1 MSQRYRFSFIP
12 LCLCLCCSLCLSSW
26 TQPPVPAQLQR
37 PLLWVLTPNARAL
50 PDAPGCIMPSSLLP
64 GCYVVCVSLPTGLGG
79 RWGTD
84 HSFLFLGPQ
93 RSSACR
99 AQRRTWVVWPV
110 DIRPSQET
118 PGWGEG
124 GLGRE
129 LCTLGAMFP
138 IAHLPSGPFP
148 REAHCGG
155 AHLCRAGSLGTCWRC
170 QARRQP
176 GGGIGGSPG
185 VPCTSPGKGP
195 FLPAGCAGR

>member
-1 MSQRYRFSFIP
+1 M
-12 LCLCLCCSLCLSSW
+12 
-26 TQPPVPAQLQR
+26 
-37 PLLWVLTPNARAL
+37 
-50 PDAPGCIMPSSLLP
+50 
-64 GCYVVCVSLPTGLGG
+64 SLPTGLGE

-99 AQRRTWVVWPV
+99 AHRRTWVAWPV

-129 LCTLGAMFP
+129 LCTSGAMFP
-138 IAHLPSGPFP
+138 IVHLPSGPFP

-155 AHLCRAGSLGTCWRC
+155 GLTFVERGLSGLVGDVRLGTSLEEGLEAV
-170 QARRQP
+170 QVSPARRQVK
-176 GGGIGGSPG
+176 GRFLLQGALVDDCRVCWGEQTGS
-185 VPCTSPGKGP
+185 S
-195 FLPAGCAGR
+195 